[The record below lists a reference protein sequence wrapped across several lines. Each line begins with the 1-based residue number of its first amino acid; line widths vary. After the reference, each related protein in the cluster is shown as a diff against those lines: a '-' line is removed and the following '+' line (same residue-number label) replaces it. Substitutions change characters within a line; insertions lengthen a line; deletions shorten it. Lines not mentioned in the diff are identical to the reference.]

1 MPDGSVKYV
10 HVVGHA
16 SKKDESGPPEFVGAI
31 TDITERKHVEEILR
45 RSEAYLSE
53 AQRLSHTGSWACIPA
68 TGEHTYWSEE
78 IFRVTGFDP
87 AGGPPRFEEFERR
100 IHPDD
105 RTRTKEHF
113 RTAIRKKVDFDHS
126 YRIVHPGGEIR
137 DIHVIGHPVLSR
149 SGDLVEFVGTLMDV
163 TERRRAEE
171 ERQALAHANRIT
183 TMGQLTASIAHEV
196 NQPIAAVVTNAQAAL
211 RWLNMQPSD
220 PEEVRQALDRI
231 VSNGRRAG
239 DVIGRIR
246 TLVTKTP
253 PRKDRLD
260 INDTIREVVALTGS
274 ELHRNG
280 TSLETQLADRLPLV
294 PGDRIELQQVMLNL
308 ILNAA
313 EAMSGS
319 DEGSRELLISTE
331 QDGANGVRIAVRD
344 WGPGLKPESL
354 DRLFDAFYTTKPG
367 GMGMGLS
374 ICRSIIEAHGG
385 RVWATPNVPRGA
397 VLQFTLP
404 QQGPAAS

>member
-1 MPDGSVKYV
+1 MFECDRADQPKIEVVLQRPHPHDRACVQQTLDHAAQERKDLDFEHRLLMPDGSVKYV

-45 RSEAYLSE
+45 RSEAYLTE

-126 YRIVHPGGEIR
+126 YRIVHPCGESR

-163 TERRRAEE
+163 TERRRGG
-171 ERQALAHANRIT
+171 ERQLMRRHTERIT
-183 TMGQLTASIAHEV
+183 PMGHITAPHAHEV
-196 NQPIAAVVTNAQAAL
+196 NTPSSA
-211 RWLNMQPSD
+211 RW
-220 PEEVRQALDRI
+220 
-231 VSNGRRAG
+231 
-239 DVIGRIR
+239 
-246 TLVTKTP
+246 
-253 PRKDRLD
+253 
-260 INDTIREVVALTGS
+260 S
-274 ELHRNG
+274 E
-280 TSLETQLADRLPLV
+280 
-294 PGDRIELQQVMLNL
+294 
-308 ILNAA
+308 
-313 EAMSGS
+313 
-319 DEGSRELLISTE
+319 
-331 QDGANGVRIAVRD
+331 
-344 WGPGLKPESL
+344 
-354 DRLFDAFYTTKPG
+354 
-367 GMGMGLS
+367 
-374 ICRSIIEAHGG
+374 
-385 RVWATPNVPRGA
+385 
-397 VLQFTLP
+397 
-404 QQGPAAS
+404 